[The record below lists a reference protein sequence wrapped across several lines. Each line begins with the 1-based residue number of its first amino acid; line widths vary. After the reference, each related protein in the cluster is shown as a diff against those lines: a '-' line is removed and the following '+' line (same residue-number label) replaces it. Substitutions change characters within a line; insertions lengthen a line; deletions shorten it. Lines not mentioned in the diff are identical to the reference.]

1 MTQPRTPLWLARTGA
16 RACSTGAR
24 ALGGSGAR
32 SLARPGARALAR
44 GLALLMGLALGAP
57 LARAQQDGLED
68 ELAVRMPARL
78 TAGQNN
84 HLMASYA
91 ESSDSL
97 YFIGDELGTTEILVQ
112 SPPSAAPTR
121 VFDALG
127 DHAFPRVSPDGQRI
141 AYLSFVHDSM
151 GDVCVRDV
159 PSGSERCITNEETA
173 ELEVIWLDEGSQLGV
188 LSRRDLHS
196 GFVFEAISA
205 RGGAPSR
212 LLERDM
218 IGLARSRDGEYLAY
232 VAVEARR
239 AEIGVSFASR
249 VGRGLHVMRIP
260 GRSGAAREAVFV
272 PDLPGVSGFPAFSSD
287 GRHLYFSQYLNDT
300 NRDGVIDGRDNSV
313 IARVGFDASR
323 SDPFAGQT
331 AEQLTSSRWNC
342 HYPAPTDTRLL
353 MTCSHGGSLDI
364 YALPLDGVV
373 PAAWDVERLRAELHV
388 ARDRWSQLLVAS
400 RLLAVLPDGS
410 ARQGALQEVVAL
422 HLDLREYESANYYAE
437 RLVSHAGAESPM
449 AAWAQL
455 MDALA
460 RHRREDLALAR
471 GQLSRAYVESEQA
484 RLADVRA
491 LCVPSTAA
499 QPAAP
504 VQGAG
509 PTMDDICALSTLVAS
524 ELLDDLGDKAE
535 ALAALQR
542 VGREL
547 VGRVR
552 DPHTLRL
559 HGALAAKLYG
569 HLGDRDARI
578 AVQST
583 LAGNAALPVQ
593 DRIIQALDVVT
604 ELTRGRERTAADA
617 ALEAVRATA
626 AEGGELRLMLDVE
639 LALRGLLA
647 PIEANLAE
655 TELSD
660 DAARSAATRAVE
672 ETARERI
679 FGLYTADRDV
689 DRRRAIALRTV
700 QFASRHGSEYLQYQF
715 ATTWASGVRPEAP
728 ERRYAEELYRAIV
741 LERAYGELYE
751 QDLREASGY
760 FFQASRNAGMFDA
773 HVGFIEARAAQG
785 EDLRATYDERFAST
799 PDDPSYLFGMAYMDA
814 RELPGIARDEAGNER
829 FAQRVQS
836 TLARLR
842 RVDAAFPRDVTV
854 HHLWGYVHHEQARRE
869 RSRIAAAEANHHYL
883 LALDLANARPR
894 ARAALLQALGTLQ
907 ASLGNHRLAVSH
919 FERRARLPFMRPEAE
934 LAFHVA
940 LARSL
945 FHARRQPEAV
955 ASAQAALRFLDAHP
969 ELASHRALVLDL
981 LAFQLAR
988 NDQHAEAATR
998 YEQLLEALT
1007 AGDDTPVN
1015 RLKALIGLS
1024 AARLSL
1030 REYAPALAA
1039 VDQGQEVLRQHGTIQ
1054 TRPEGSLLDRY
1065 VYGPQR
1071 YEALLAGLRAEALVG
1086 LGRNAEAERSL
1097 ARRDQL
1103 LTGFFDESDSE
1114 DDLLPLAQVSL
1125 RRAIVARA
1133 EGESERALEHALAGW
1148 RRVALF
1154 NERTGSVVTDVSQ
1167 GLLVQLAELVLF
1179 DGIPRAS
1186 LTIDLQAQL
1195 TEAYAFMTRFPSP
1208 RWRRDRLRLELYLT
1222 LLRLRAE

>member
-1 MTQPRTPLWLARTGA
+1 MTHPRTRRRRGWRGV
-16 RACSTGAR
+16 R
-24 ALGGSGAR
+24 ALT
-32 SLARPGARALAR
+32 LL
-44 GLALLMGLALGAP
+44 LALVVGPP
-57 LARAQQDGLED
+57 LVGSPLVRAQQDGLED
-68 ELAVRMPARL
+68 ELAVRMPVRL
-78 TAGQNN
+78 TAGHNN

-127 DHAFPRVSPDGQRI
+127 DHAFPRVSPDGRRI
-141 AYLSFVHDSM
+141 AYLSFVHDSK

-159 PSGSERCITNEETA
+159 PSGSERCVTNDETA
-173 ELEVIWLDEGSQLGV
+173 ELEVIWLDDGAQLGV

-196 GFVFEAISA
+196 GFLFEAISA
-205 RGGAPSR
+205 RGGAPGR

-218 IGLARSRDGEYLAY
+218 IGLARSRDGEFLAY

-239 AEIGVSFASR
+239 PEIGVSFASR
-249 VGRGLHVMRIP
+249 VGRGLHVMRMP
-260 GRSGAAREAVFV
+260 GRSGPAREAVFV

-313 IARVGFDASR
+313 IARVGFDPSR
-323 SDPFAGQT
+323 NDPFEGQGV
-331 AEQLTSSRWNC
+331 EQLTSSRWNC
-342 HYPAPTDTRLL
+342 HYPAATDTRLL

-373 PAAWDVERLRAELHV
+373 PSAWDVDRLRAELHV
-388 ARDRWSQLLVAS
+388 ARDRWAQLLVAS
-400 RLLAVLPDGS
+400 RLLTLLPDGPE
-410 ARQGALQEVVAL
+410 RHGALQEVVAL

-437 RLVSHAGAESPM
+437 RLVAQAGAGTPM

-471 GQLSRAYVESEQA
+471 GQLSRAYVDSERA
-484 RLADVRA
+484 RLASVREQ
-491 LCVPSTAA
+491 CVPTETAQPSVTAA
-499 QPAAP
+499 QPAREA
-504 VQGAG
+504 QGTG
-509 PTMDDICALSTLVAS
+509 PSRDDVCALSSLVAS

-535 ALAALQR
+535 ALDALER
-542 VGREL
+542 VTREL
-547 VGRVR
+547 AGRVR

-569 HLGDRDARI
+569 HLGDRDGRI
-578 AVQST
+578 AVQSA
-583 LAGNAALPVQ
+583 LAANPALPVQ

-604 ELTRGRERTAADA
+604 ELTRGRERTAANA
-617 ALEAVRATA
+617 ALEAARANA
-626 AEGGELRLMLDVE
+626 AEGSELRLMLDVE

-647 PIEANLAE
+647 PVEANLAE
-655 TELSD
+655 TELRD
-660 DAARSAATRAVE
+660 DAARAAAVRAVE
-672 ETARERI
+672 EAARERI
-679 FGLYTADRDV
+679 FALYTADRDV

-728 ERRYAEELYRAIV
+728 ERRYAEELFRAIV

-751 QDLREASGY
+751 QDLREAAGY

-785 EDLRATYDERFAST
+785 EDLHAFYDERFAST
-799 PDDPSYLFGMAYMDA
+799 PDDPSYLFAQAYMDA
-814 RELPGIARDEAGNER
+814 RELPGIPRTEAGDER
-829 FAQRVQS
+829 FAERVRT
-836 TLARLR
+836 TLARLT
-842 RVDAAFPRDVTV
+842 RVDAAVPRDVTV
-854 HHLWGYVHHEQARRE
+854 HHLWGYVHHERARRE
-869 RSRIAAAEANHHYL
+869 RSRVAAAEANHHYL
-883 LALDLANARPR
+883 LALDLATTRPR

-955 ASAQAALRFLDAHP
+955 ASAQAALRFLEAHP
-969 ELASHRALVLDL
+969 ELASHRALVLDQ

-988 NDQHAEAATR
+988 NDQHSEAATR
-998 YEQLLEALT
+998 YEQLLEAL
-1007 AGDDTPVN
+1007 AASDASDDTPVN

-1030 REYAPALAA
+1030 REHAAALAA
-1039 VDQGQEVLRQHGTIQ
+1039 IDQAQEVLRQHGTLQ

-1086 LGRNAEAERSL
+1086 LSRNAEAERSL
-1097 ARRDQL
+1097 LRRNEL
-1103 LTGFFDESDSE
+1103 LTAFFDESDSE

-1125 RRAIVARA
+1125 RRSVVARA
-1133 EGESERALEHALAGW
+1133 EGELARAREHAEAGF
-1148 RRVALF
+1148 RHVALF

-1179 DGIPRAS
+1179 DGVPQGS
-1186 LTIDLQAQL
+1186 LSIDLEARL
-1195 TEAYAFMTRFPSP
+1195 SEAYAFMTRFPSP
-1208 RWRRDRLRLELYLT
+1208 RWRRERLRLELYLT
-1222 LLRLRAE
+1222 LLRLRAES

>member
-1 MTQPRTPLWLARTGA
+1 MRGRRPL
-16 RACSTGAR
+16 
-24 ALGGSGAR
+24 SGAH
-32 SLARPGARALAR
+32 LAR
-44 GLALLMGLALGAP
+44 GASVRDRWLALSVACAACLLGARVRS
-57 LARAQQDGLED
+57 ASAQQDGLED

-78 TAGQNN
+78 TAGHNN

-91 ESSDSL
+91 ESSDAL

-112 SPPSAAPTR
+112 SPPSAAPSR

-141 AYLSFVHDSM
+141 AYLSFVHDSK
-151 GDVCVRDV
+151 GDVCVRNL
-159 PSGSERCITNEETA
+159 PSGAERCITTDETA
-173 ELEVIWLDEGSQLGV
+173 ELEVIWLDDGATLGV

-196 GFVFEAISA
+196 GFSFEAISA
-205 RGGAPSR
+205 SGGAPRR

-218 IGLARSRDGEYLAY
+218 IGLTRSRDGEHLAY

-239 AEIGVSFASR
+239 PEIGVSFASR
-249 VGRGLHVMRIP
+249 VGRGLHVIGMP
-260 GRSGAAREAVFV
+260 GRGGAARDAVFV
-272 PDLPGVSGFPAFSSD
+272 PDLPGVSGFPAFSHD
-287 GRHLYFSQYLNDT
+287 GRFLYFSQYLNDT

-323 SDPFAGQT
+323 SDPFAGQPV
-331 AEQLTSSRWNC
+331 EQLTSSRWNC
-342 HYPAPTDTRLL
+342 HYPAPTEARLL

-373 PAAWDVERLRAELHV
+373 PSSWNLERLRAELHV

-400 RLLAVLPDGS
+400 RLVALLPAGP
-410 ARQGALQEVVAL
+410 ARHGALQELVAL
-422 HLDLREYESANYYAE
+422 HLDLREYESAIYYSE
-437 RLVSHAGAESPM
+437 RLAAQAGAGSPM

-455 MDALA
+455 TDALA

-471 GQLSRAYVESEQA
+471 GQLSRAYVDSERA
-484 RLADVRA
+484 RLEGVRA
-491 LCVPSTAA
+491 VC
-499 QPAAP
+499 AAP
-504 VQGAG
+504 AHAPSDTTQETRPAPSGDGAAA
-509 PTMDDICALSTLVAS
+509 PSRLDVCALSLLVAS
-524 ELLDDLGDKAE
+524 ELLNDLGDKADALDALE
-535 ALAALQR
+535 AL
-542 VGREL
+542 GRDHIAN
-547 VGRVR
+547 VR

-559 HGALAAKLYG
+559 YGAHTATLYG
-569 HLGDRDARI
+569 HLGDRDGII
-578 AVQST
+578 AVQSA
-583 LAGNAALPVQ
+583 LASNPALSVQ
-593 DRIIQALDVVT
+593 DRIVQALDVVG
-604 ELTRGRERTAADA
+604 ELTRGREREAADA
-617 ALEAVRATA
+617 ALEAARASA
-626 AEGGELRLMLDVE
+626 AEGSELRLMLDVE

-647 PIEANLAE
+647 PVEARLAE

-660 DAARSAATRAVE
+660 DAARTAATRAVE
-672 ETARERI
+672 EAARERI
-679 FGLYTADRDV
+679 FALYTADRDV

-715 ATTWASGVRPEAP
+715 ATTWASGVRPDAP

-741 LERAYGELYE
+741 LERAYGELHE

-760 FFQASRNAGMFDA
+760 FFQASRNTGMFDA

-785 EDLRATYDERFAST
+785 EDLREFYAERFAGA
-799 PDDPSYLFGMAYMDA
+799 PDDPSYLFVQAYMDA
-814 RELPGIARDEAGNER
+814 RELTRIPNTEAGNER
-829 FAQRVQS
+829 FTQRVEA
-836 TLARLR
+836 TLARLS
-842 RVDAAFPRDVTV
+842 RVDAATPRDVTV
-854 HHLWGYVHHEQARRE
+854 HHLWGYVHHERARRE
-869 RSRIAAAEANHHYL
+869 RSRVAAAEANHHYL
-883 LALDLANARPR
+883 LALDLAQTRPR

-919 FERRARLPFMRPEAE
+919 FERRARLPFVRPEAE
-934 LAFHVA
+934 LAFHVG

-955 ASAQAALRFLDAHP
+955 AAAQAALGFLEAHP
-969 ELASHRALVLDL
+969 ELASHRALVLDQ

-988 NDQHAEAATR
+988 NAQHAEAATR
-998 YEQLLEALT
+998 YEQLLDALT

-1039 VDQGQEVLRQHGTIQ
+1039 LDQGQEVLRQHATLQ

-1071 YEALLAGLRAEALVG
+1071 YEALLAGLRAEALLG
-1086 LGRNAEAERSL
+1086 LGRNAEAAQSLLRRSE
-1097 ARRDQL
+1097 L
-1103 LTGFFDESDSE
+1103 LTRFFDESDSE

-1133 EGESERALEHALAGW
+1133 AGEPERARDHAVTGW
-1148 RRVALF
+1148 RHVVDF
-1154 NERTGSVVTDVSQ
+1154 NERTGSVVTEVSQ

-1179 DGIPRAS
+1179 DGVSRSS
-1186 LTIDLQAQL
+1186 LSIDLEAQL
-1195 TEAYAFMTRFPSP
+1195 AEAYAFMTRFPSP
-1208 RWRRDRLRLELYLT
+1208 RWRSDRLRLELYLT
-1222 LLRLRAE
+1222 LLRLSAE